1 LRNWPWKATVL
12 NRLFVEKL
20 AGWNRAPIEKMAMET
35 ICIEQVICRE
45 TGQDNQRDGKGA
57 LLRN

>member
-20 AGWNRAPIEKMAMET
+20 AKITNWMEL
-35 ICIEQVICRE
+35 ILYRVSGR
-45 TGQDNQRDGKGA
+45 DNQLGGVVCIQNVAKITK
-57 LLRN
+57 